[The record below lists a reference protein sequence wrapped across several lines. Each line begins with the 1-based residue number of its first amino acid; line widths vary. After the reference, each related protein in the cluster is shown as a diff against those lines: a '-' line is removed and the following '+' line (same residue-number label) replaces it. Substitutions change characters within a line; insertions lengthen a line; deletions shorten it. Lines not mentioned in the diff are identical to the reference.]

1 VAQSHVHGPLWADPS
16 RTSMYMYERIRER
29 ASYFASSIP
38 NSQSYPWRSTH
49 SPHAQAV
56 CTGGRSRSRR
66 GRPRQR
72 SHRGGVPLSR
82 APARPGFRRH
92 GVRCRSTAGWEA
104 AGRWPRGRRQATAS
118 AATLEGALPRMA
130 GCGRRC
136 AARMRTASPSSI
148 VLVSRRRR
156 YCQLGMEFDAVKHR
170 FLTSLFFRS
179 SSQPLCDVAL
189 GRGVLITC

>member
-16 RTSMYMYERIRER
+16 RTSLYMYERIRER

-38 NSQSYPWRSTH
+38 NSQSCPWRSTH

-66 GRPRQR
+66 GRPRRR
-72 SHRGGVPLSR
+72 SRRGGVPLSR
-82 APARPGFRRH
+82 APARPGFRRR

-104 AGRWPRGRRQATAS
+104 AGRWPRGRRQASERGEGGGVAGVGDGRRRRDGGATAS
-118 AATLEGALPRMA
+118 AATLGGALPRMA

-136 AARMRTASPSSI
+136 AARMRTASPLSI
-148 VLVSRRRR
+148 VLVSHRRQ
-156 YCQLGMEFDAVKHR
+156 YCQFGN
-170 FLTSLFFRS
+170 
-179 SSQPLCDVAL
+179 
-189 GRGVLITC
+189 GI